1 MMKLFQLKTE
11 VCRFDSF
18 QELVEF
24 FNIGEGDLIFSSESV
39 YKAFISHLNL
49 TSDIILKGKYGQG
62 EPTDEMVNSIM
73 RDVEGKNY
81 KRIIAVGGG
90 AVIDIAK
97 LLVIKGAKNTLDL
110 FEKRMPF
117 VKDKELIAVPTTCG
131 AGSEVSNIAIV
142 EVKEKNTKLGLAV
155 NELFPDYAALIPEL
169 LKSMPYKFFVTS
181 SIDALIHAIES
192 YVSPKSNSYTE
203 LFSIKAI
210 ELVLN
215 GYMEILIKGE
225 DYRNEIIEEFLR
237 ASNYAGVAFSN
248 TGTGAVHALSYPL
261 SGTYHVTHGEANYQ
275 MFVEV
280 LKTYD
285 KKNPEGKIKDINRV
299 LAATLHCESTAVY
312 EELTTV
318 LDKLLARKPL
328 KDYGMKVEEIEKF
341 TDSVIAGQ
349 QRLLVNSYVPL
360 SRKDILNIYKNL
372 Y

>member
-1 MMKLFQLKTE
+1 MKLFQLKTE
-11 VCRFDSF
+11 VCKFDNF
-18 QELVEF
+18 KELVVYF
-24 FNIGEGDLIFSSESV
+24 HIGEGDLIFSSESI
-39 YKAFISHLNL
+39 YRAFISPLNL
-49 TSDIILKGKYGQG
+49 KADIILKGTYGQG
-62 EPTDEMVNSIM
+62 EPTDEMINSIM
-73 RDVEGKNY
+73 KDVEGKNY
-81 KRIIAVGGG
+81 KRIVAVGGG

-110 FEKRMPF
+110 FEKRIPF

-131 AGSEVSNIAIV
+131 AGSEVSNISIAEI
-142 EVKEKNTKLGLAV
+142 KEKNTKLGLAV
-155 NELFPDYAALIPEL
+155 NELFPDYAALIPAL
-169 LKSMPYKFFVTS
+169 LEKLPYKFFVTS

-210 ELVLN
+210 QLILN
-215 GYMEILIKGE
+215 GYMEMLKKGE
-225 DYRNEIIEEFLR
+225 GYRNEIIGEFLM

-285 KKNPEGKIKDINRV
+285 KKKPEGKIKDINRV
-299 LAATLHCESTAVY
+299 LAATLHCEPTVVY
-312 EELTTV
+312 EELTSV

-328 KDYGMKVEEIEKF
+328 KDYGMKVEEIIEF
-341 TDSVIAGQ
+341 TDSVIEGQ
-349 QRLLVNSYVPL
+349 QRLLINSYVPL
-360 SRKDILNIYKNL
+360 TREDILSIYKNL

>member
-1 MMKLFQLKTE
+1 MKLFQLKTE
-11 VCRFDSF
+11 VCKFNSF
-18 QELVEF
+18 QELIEF
-24 FNIGEGDLIFSSESV
+24 FNIGQGDLIFSSESV

-49 TSDIILKGKYGQG
+49 TADILLKGKYGQG
-62 EPTDEMVNSIM
+62 EPTDEMVNAIM
-73 RDVEGKNY
+73 KEVEGKNY

-97 LLVIKGAKNTLDL
+97 LLSIKDAKNTLDL
-110 FEKRMPF
+110 FEKRIPF
-117 VKDKELIAVPTTCG
+117 IKDKELIAVPTTCG

-142 EVKEKNTKLGLAV
+142 EIKEKNTKLGLAV

-169 LKSMPYKFFVTS
+169 LVDMPYHFFVTS
-181 SIDALIHAIES
+181 SVDALIHAIES

-210 ELVLN
+210 ELILN
-215 GYMEILIKGE
+215 GYMEILEKGE
-225 DYRNEIIEEFLR
+225 DYRNEVIGEFLK

-280 LKTYD
+280 LKTYGR
-285 KKNPEGKIKDINRV
+285 KNPEGKIKNINKI
-299 LAATLHCESTAVY
+299 LADTLHCESAVVY
-312 EELTTV
+312 EELTAV
-318 LDKLLARKPL
+318 LDKLLSRKPL
-328 KDYGMKVEEIEKF
+328 KEYGMKGEEIESF
-341 TDSVIAGQ
+341 TDSVISGQ
-349 QRLLVNSYVPL
+349 QRLLGNSYVPL
-360 SRKDILNIYKNL
+360 SREDILNIYKSL